1 MTNHFTI
8 DIRLANAQ
16 MLTASD
22 VAEALRTVE
31 YQLESLG
38 DESPAGY
45 TRPIRDVNGN
55 TVGEWKVVD
64 HKTGLEIAREVLD
77 NHRIRADWRRTGD
90 QILDLI
96 DEGVRIAR
104 GEQ

>member
-16 MLTASD
+16 MLTAED
-22 VAEALRTVE
+22 VAGALENVQ

-38 DESPAGY
+38 DESPEGY

-64 HKTGLEIAREVLD
+64 HKTGEAIAQQVLD
-77 NHRIRADWRRTGD
+77 NHSIREDWRRTGE
-90 QILDLI
+90 QIIGLI